1 MAKSASRKLSLPV
14 RLAIVAVAMFAFGF
28 LLAPLYSVVCRLTGL
43 NQLQAADEVAKD
55 TRPDTKRAVAMQFD
69 SNLRDGLPW
78 EFHPMQRELQVH
90 PGQLVRVSYQA
101 SNTSDRTIVGQAVP
115 SFAPDDASA
124 FVRKLECF
132 CFTTQTLGPH
142 EVKELPVIFMVDPSL
157 PADIRTV
164 TLSYTFFEVP
174 GGAPSNGRGS

>member
-1 MAKSASRKLSLPV
+1 MVKGASRKLALPV

-55 TRPDTKRAVAMQFD
+55 IHPDTNRTVTMQFD

-78 EFHPMQRELQVH
+78 EFRAKQREMQVH
-90 PGQLVRVSYQA
+90 PGQLVRVLYKA
-101 SNTSDRTIVGQAVP
+101 SNTSPKTIVGQAVP

-124 FVRKLECF
+124 YVRKLECF
-132 CFTTQTLGPH
+132 CFSTQTLGPH
-142 EVKELPVIFMVDPSL
+142 EVKDLPVLFMVDPAL
-157 PADIRTV
+157 PANIRTV

-174 GGAPSNGRGS
+174 GGAPSNGSRS